1 VKRRSALAAIGIAA
15 ASPFAV
21 SAQQKVMPTV
31 GYLGSTPAG
40 PAAPFVA
47 AFLQGLSETG
57 YIAGKSV
64 AIDYRWAEGHF
75 DRLPALAADLVGRK
89 VDLIVSGGGAAAAL
103 AAKAATSTI
112 PIVFT
117 IGTDPIKDGIVAS
130 LARPEGNLTGIAFLS
145 VEMMSKRLEL
155 LCELVPQATVIA
167 LLVNP
172 NNAIADVTVRSTQ
185 EAARVKGVQ
194 LSVLKAASQSE
205 IDAAF
210 ASLGQLHAGALI
222 VGPDP
227 FFDSQREQPV
237 TLAVRHAVPVIYHWH
252 ELAAIGGL
260 ISYGVSFPFVYRQ
273 AGIYTGRI
281 LKGARPA
288 DLPVLQPTTFEL
300 VVNLKTAKAL
310 GVTVPRSILQ
320 SATEVIE

>member
-1 VKRRSALAAIGIAA
+1 
-15 ASPFAV
+15 
-21 SAQQKVMPTV
+21 
-31 GYLGSTPAG
+31 
-40 PAAPFVA
+40 
-47 AFLQGLSETG
+47 
-57 YIAGKSV
+57 
-64 AIDYRWAEGHF
+64 
-75 DRLPALAADLVGRK
+75 
-89 VDLIVSGGGAAAAL
+89 
-103 AAKAATSTI
+103 
-112 PIVFT
+112 
-117 IGTDPIKDGIVAS
+117 
-130 LARPEGNLTGIAFLS
+130 
-145 VEMMSKRLEL
+145 MSKCLEL

-172 NNAIADVTVRSTQ
+172 NNAVAEATVMRTQ
-185 EAARVKGVQ
+185 EATRTKGVQ
-194 LSVLKAASQSE
+194 LSVVEAASKSE
-205 IDAAF
+205 IAAAF

-227 FFDSQREQPV
+227 LFDSERELLV
-237 TLAVRHAVPVIYHWH
+237 TLAVRHAVPAIYHWH

-260 ISYGVSFPFVYRQ
+260 ISYGMSFPFVYRQ

-281 LKGARPA
+281 LKGARPT

>member
-1 VKRRSALAAIGIAA
+1 MRRRALVATVAGAA
-15 ASPFAV
+15 ALPLAV
-21 SAQQKVMPTV
+21 RAQQKVMPTV
-31 GYLGSTPAG
+31 GYFGSTPAG

-47 AFLQGLSETG
+47 SFLQGLSETG
-57 YIAGKSV
+57 YIVGQNL
-64 AIDYRWAEGHF
+64 AIEYRWAEGHF

-89 VDLIVSGGGAAAAL
+89 VDVIVSGGGAAAAL
-103 AAKAATSTI
+103 AAKGATSTI
-112 PIVFT
+112 PVVFT
-117 IGTDPIKDGIVAS
+117 IGTDPVNDGIVGS

-145 VEMMSKRLEL
+145 VELMSKRLEL

-172 NNAIADVTVRSTQ
+172 TNAIAEATVRSTQ
-185 EAARVKGVQ
+185 EGAGMKRVQ

-210 ASLGQLHAGALI
+210 ASLSQLHASALI

-227 FFDSQREQPV
+227 FFDSQREQLV
-237 TLAVRHAVPVIYHWH
+237 TLAVRHSVPAIYHWH
-252 ELAAIGGL
+252 ELARIGGL
-260 ISYGVSFPFVYRQ
+260 ISYGTSFPFVYRQ

-288 DLPVLQPTTFEL
+288 NLPVLQPTTFEL

-320 SATEVIE
+320 SATDVIE